1 MSVAKITDKGNE
13 VIFKKNIAYVK
24 NQKQE
29 ILTVAERKGDL
40 YFVHGSSVLRMNV
53 LVIWMKKI

>member
-53 LVIWMKKI
+53 LVI